1 MFDFLNPEDTLLLT
15 QFPRFARA
23 PEFASTPPLRFSP
36 HRILQIWGLTNGTMA
51 VMIDCMHGDIHLL
64 ADHVGFRRS
73 KGFEWDGCLHQE
85 YA

>member
-1 MFDFLNPEDTLLLT
+1 MFDFFNPEDKLLLT

-36 HRILQIWGLTNGTMA
+36 HRILPTWGLTNGIT
-51 VMIDCMHGDIHLL
+51 VGIIDCMHGDIILL
-64 ADHVGFRRS
+64 ADRVDCRLS
-73 KGFEWDGCLHQE
+73 KGVAGGGGLHQK